1 MESTTFKFA
10 KSLQRRFGIIKS
22 VTDHDYITNSY
33 HYPVFEPIDAFS
45 KLKFESE
52 FQALSTGGYFYIP

>member
-10 KSLQRRFGIIKS
+10 KSLQRRFGIIKN

-33 HYPVFEPIDAFS
+33 HVNVREPIDAFT
-45 KLKFESE
+45 KLTFESD
-52 FQALSTGGYFYIP
+52 FQKL